1 MRVLEDKEL
10 ANIRGGIAGTTIS
23 YISKLI
29 TTIFDIGRALGTSIR
44 RIESDTICPL

>member
-1 MRVLEDKEL
+1 MRKLENQEL
-10 ANIRGGIAGTTIS
+10 IKINGGIAATTIN

-29 TTIFDIGRALGTSIR
+29 TTIFDIGRALGSSIR